1 MTVHS
6 LHIAWIARMG
16 DESGVHEVPEP
27 RRAKEMPSGPAIAPG
42 MSRPPDIMPGMSAI
56 LPSVRMGRAE
66 EESLRSVSDV
76 VRVW

>member
-1 MTVHS
+1 
-6 LHIAWIARMG
+6 
-16 DESGVHEVPEP
+16 
-27 RRAKEMPSGPAIAPG
+27 MPSGPAIAPG

-66 EESLRSVSDV
+66 EESLRTVSDV